1 MKKLVY
7 VSLMFLFPIVTFA
20 QGAGLNFD
28 GLTAPINGL
37 GNAMNKVIPLII
49 GAAVIVF
56 LWGVL
61 KYVLS
66 GSDDPD
72 KRKDARSF
80 MIWGIAA
87 LFVMVSVWGL
97 VRILQTTTGVT
108 NTNSSGVGFPTVP
121 GGN

>member
-7 VSLMFLFPIVTFA
+7 ASIMFLFPFVTFA
-20 QGAGLNFD
+20 QGLNFE

-37 GNAMNKVIPLII
+37 SNVMNKIIPLII

-66 GSDDPD
+66 GSEDPG
-72 KRKDARSF
+72 KREEARGF

-97 VRILQTTTGVT
+97 VRILQTTTGIT
-108 NTNSSGVGFPTVP
+108 NTNNSGVGFPTVP
-121 GGN
+121 GGR

>member
-1 MKKLVY
+1 MKKFVYASLV
-7 VSLMFLFPIVTFA
+7 FLFPVITFA
-20 QGAGLNFD
+20 QGVSFD
-28 GLTAPINGL
+28 GLIQPLNGL
-37 GNAMNKVIPLII
+37 GNAMNKIIPLII

-61 KYVLS
+61 KYVLT
-66 GSDDPD
+66 GSEKPEQ
-72 KRKDARSF
+72 REDARKF
-80 MIWGIAA
+80 MIWGIVA

-97 VRILQTTTGVT
+97 VRILQTTTGIT